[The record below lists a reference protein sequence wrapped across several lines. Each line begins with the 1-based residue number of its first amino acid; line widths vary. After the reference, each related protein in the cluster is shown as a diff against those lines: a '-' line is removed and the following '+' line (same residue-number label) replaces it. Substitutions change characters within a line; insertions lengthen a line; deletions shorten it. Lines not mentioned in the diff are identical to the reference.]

1 MSRVNTDNKKGLRPH
16 PYIKQEIKV
25 CFSKKD
31 RSDMQYVQNAK
42 RHFDYIFGVH
52 DDERGLFGFGRS
64 KAEKREDAAAIGMA
78 AAFGTAFKAATKG
91 EDSITEADKE
101 KLKESINALNDASTG
116 GMAVYTRRAD
126 EAEER
131 IR

>member
-1 MSRVNTDNKKGLRPH
+1 
-16 PYIKQEIKV
+16 
-25 CFSKKD
+25 
-31 RSDMQYVQNAK
+31 MQYVLNAK

-91 EDSITEADKE
+91 EESITDEEKE
-101 KLKESINALNDASTG
+101 RLREGIDALNDAATG

-126 EAEER
+126 EAEQR
-131 IR
+131 IK

>member
-1 MSRVNTDNKKGLRPH
+1 MSKVNTDNKKGLRPH
-16 PYIKQEIKV
+16 PYIKRELKI

-31 RSDMQYVQNAK
+31 RSDLQYAHNAK
-42 RHFDYIFGVH
+42 CKFDYIFGVH

-78 AAFGTAFKAATKG
+78 AAIGTAFKAATKG
-91 EDSITEADKE
+91 EEAVTEADKE
-101 KLKESINALNDASTG
+101 KLKEGINAMNDAATG

-126 EAEER
+126 DAEAK
-131 IR
+131 IK